1 MFVSF
6 ESRCFSFNRDKLL
19 QEKRCKKIQVLVL
32 SSFSWKQV
40 HSLNILHYLL
50 WESMTETV
58 TPVSSSVRQ
67 MLFLQLFSSHSK
79 AHPKSCSLD
88 QEKFLREERF
98 QGESSVLI
106 SCNRTLSSQTSLTQ
120 ISNQATSGILK
131 VSINACHDIIIRLL
145 YYFHDEGMI
154 LQASVNL
161 LPWESCIGINLVF
174 LSPSDLFLV
183 TSCLVPL
190 TSHLFV
196 FVMALS
202 HSQTLI
208 RKIDPRFY
216 PGILTR
222 EEEGERE
229 IELLQ
234 E

>member
-1 MFVSF
+1 MRVNDRDGDSCLFL
-6 ESRCFSFNRDKLL
+6 CQANAFSSIVLLSLQGSL
-19 QEKRCKKIQVLVL
+19 QEL
-32 SSFSWKQV
+32 FSWSREV
-40 HSLNILHYLL
+40 L
-50 WESMTETV
+50 E
-58 TPVSSSVRQ
+58 
-67 MLFLQLFSSHSK
+67 
-79 AHPKSCSLD
+79 
-88 QEKFLREERF
+88 REERF
-98 QGESSVLI
+98 QGESSALI